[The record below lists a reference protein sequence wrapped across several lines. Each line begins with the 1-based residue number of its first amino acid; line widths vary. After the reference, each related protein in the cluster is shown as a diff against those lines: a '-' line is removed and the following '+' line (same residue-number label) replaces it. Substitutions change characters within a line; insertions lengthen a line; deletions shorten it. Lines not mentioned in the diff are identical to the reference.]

1 MRIPVIYSQ
10 RMVAVSGSS
19 LSPSAHKPALV
30 AKALQSQLDQQ
41 DLEWIEP
48 EAAELADFFRAHDPR
63 FVKAVLEG
71 QLPNGFGNTSPEVAA
86 TLPFTSGSMIT
97 GVKIA
102 VKRQRPV
109 VAALSS
115 GFHHAGTARAT
126 GFCTFNGLMV
136 AAARAI
142 ADSWVERVAIID
154 ADYHFGDGTEEI
166 LEATGLAANVFHY
179 SFGRHFRVP
188 QQAAEYLQRLDRLH
202 VDLERFHPQVIL
214 YQAGAD
220 AHRNDPLGGV
230 LSTEEMALRDEVMF
244 RIGRELNIPIVFNLA
259 GGYQVDEDGGLN
271 TIVQL
276 HLNSFAAAQRVWG

>member
-10 RMVAVSGSS
+10 RMVAVSGSQ

-30 AKALQSQLDQQ
+30 AKALQSQLEPQ

-48 EAAELADFFRAHDPR
+48 EPAELADFFRVHDPR
-63 FVKAVLEG
+63 FVKSVLEG
-71 QLPNGFGNTSPEVAA
+71 QQPNGFGNTSLEVAA
-86 TLPFTSGSMIT
+86 TLPYTSGSMIT

-109 VAALSS
+109 VASLSS

-142 ADSWVERVAIID
+142 ADSWVERIAIID

-166 LEATGLAANVFHY
+166 IEVTGLAANVYHL
-179 SFGRHFRVP
+179 SMGRSFRVP
-188 QQAAEYLQRLDRLH
+188 RQAEAYLQRLRDTRE
-202 VDLERFHPQVIL
+202 DLARFRPQVIL

-220 AHRNDPLGGV
+220 AHRQDPLGGV
-230 LSTEEMALRDEVMF
+230 LSTEEMALRDEIVF
-244 RIGRELNIPIVFNLA
+244 RIGRELSIPIVFNLA
-259 GGYQVDEDGGLN
+259 GGYQVDEDGGLS
-271 TIVQL
+271 TIVRL
-276 HLNSFAAAQRVWG
+276 HLNSFSAALRVWG

>member
-1 MRIPVIYSQ
+1 
-10 RMVAVSGSS
+10 
-19 LSPSAHKPALV
+19 
-30 AKALQSQLDQQ
+30 
-41 DLEWIEP
+41 
-48 EAAELADFFRAHDPR
+48 
-63 FVKAVLEG
+63 
-71 QLPNGFGNTSPEVAA
+71 
-86 TLPFTSGSMIT
+86 
-97 GVKIA
+97 
-102 VKRQRPV
+102 
-109 VAALSS
+109 
-115 GFHHAGTARAT
+115 
-126 GFCTFNGLMV
+126 MV